1 MMDRMSERAPGSGDV
16 PMACPF
22 IAFEDD
28 RQRRSTMP
36 DHRHRCYAERPP
48 AARAIS
54 HQQGYC
60 LTGNFPACPTFQDW
74 ARREAA
80 RGVAGEIEEAP
91 AGRRE
96 DALAFLPQASG
107 GPTGRETGGGGHPS
121 EAYPPTT
128 SRNLWGSGP
137 EQLGA
142 FDAPGARR
150 PPSEELVSQKG
161 SGDEELAAFVRGEGS
176 GEPGGPADAGDEA
189 AFAWRRADTADEG
202 DEDSD
207 EAWAESESD
216 DAEEPDFL
224 AGRSARAATDE
235 ERGSDA
241 GQRVGREGRAAMAAR
256 TRHRPIDTDAPSWE
270 RPRRFE
276 AYPTLKTRTGVGG
289 ISPVLLGIVAL
300 VVAAAVLFI
309 LPGMLGGGG
318 GGGGGTPTPTPGLTG
333 TIAVTTPTVAPTAA
347 SPTALVYTVKAG
359 DTLSAIAQRY
369 GVTIAQIQSANPQIK
384 DVNKIAVGDQ
394 ITIPTPP
401 PPSSSA
407 AAGTGAPASGTS
419 AP

>member
-1 MMDRMSERAPGSGDV
+1 MMGRMSERAPGSGDV

-48 AARAIS
+48 AARAIA

-96 DALAFLPQASG
+96 DALAFLSQAPG
-107 GPTGRETGGGGHPS
+107 GPTGREPGGGGHPS

-150 PPSEELVSQKG
+150 PASEEPASQG
-161 SGDEELAAFVRGEGS
+161 ASGDEELAAFVRGEEPA
-176 GEPGGPADAGDEA
+176 EPGGGGAGDDA
-189 AFAWRRADTADEG
+189 AFAWRRADTVDEG
-202 DEDSD
+202 DEGS
-207 EAWAESESD
+207 EESWAESEGED
-216 DAEEPDFL
+216 EDAEEPDFL
-224 AGRSARAATDE
+224 AGRSAQTASDE

-241 GQRVGREGRAAMAAR
+241 GRPAGREGRAAMAAR

-276 AYPTLKTRTGVGG
+276 AYPTLRTRTGVGG
-289 ISPVLLGIVAL
+289 IPPVLLGIIAL

-318 GGGGGTPTPTPGLTG
+318 GGTPTSTPTPGLTG

-369 GVTIAQIQSANPQIK
+369 GVTIAQIQTANPQIK

-394 ITIPTPP
+394 ITIPTSP

-407 AAGTGAPASGTS
+407 AASTGAPASGTS